1 MRVFDLRTPHVF
13 LSHTNE
19 AVAGKAEMR
28 NCGMA
33 VRPRRLVTTNLH
45 GERRHLRFEQLEDRR
60 LLSLSHLY
68 TFNDGLANDWIGSAH
83 ATLFN
88 GATIAGGQLILA
100 NGNLTSGA
108 AGVQHARL
116 GTNAL
121 PSGDA
126 TIAVWFTAN
135 NLPAG
140 ARLFD
145 IGTQFAGAGEA
156 NIALVPDAG
165 AASSLAQLRP
175 TGVAEIAV
183 GGTEVDDG
191 LEYMA
196 TLVID
201 TGAGLF
207 RLYLDGAEAAS
218 APLDG
223 ATASSVNDAIAF
235 VGRSLT
241 GADPAFTGSINELRI
256 YDHAQS
262 AAEIAADATSGP
274 STLTKSP
281 LVRQMEYLDR
291 GTVVVR
297 RSSTEAYVGWRLLGT
312 DPTGIAF
319 NVYRSAGGATAVK
332 LNASPITASTNYV
345 DSTANF
351 NVSNAYFVR
360 SIFDGVEHDAIQ
372 TFTLAA
378 LAPVQQYLN
387 VPIQPPPG
395 ATIQLPPGVA
405 GDPGSHS
412 YTYTA
417 NDTSV
422 GDLDGDGQYEIILK
436 WDPFNPEDV
445 DDPDNTP
452 PRVGEG
458 SSKDN
463 SQSGFTGNVFVDAYK
478 LDGTRLWR
486 IDLGRNIRAGAHYTQ
501 LSVYDLDGDGK
512 AEVVLKTAPGTIDGK
527 GYKIFLGTDNPD
539 ADYRNSSGYIL
550 SGPEYL
556 TVFNGETG
564 KATTTV
570 PYQPARGSVT
580 QWGDSYG
587 NRVDR
592 FTSGIAYL
600 DGVHPSVIVGRGYYG
615 PQSGGGQSRNEIAAY
630 DFRDGQLTLRWTF
643 KAGLNINGN
652 INSNY
657 IGQGAHSL
665 TIGDVDGDGN
675 DEIIYGAAAIDDN
688 GLGLYSTGLGHGD
701 ALHLSDMDPNRP
713 GLEVF
718 MVHESP
724 GSYQSGGRNAGGEF
738 RDARTGQLIFQIP
751 ATNDVGRGVA
761 ADIDPNSPGCE
772 MWALTT
778 DPNGGPRYIYG
789 AAGQQLYPMPSN
801 MFTNFVVW
809 WDADLTREL
818 LDGTTISEWNSPG
831 RSNFDLNPGQSGT
844 QQFAPNASS
853 NNGTKSTPALSADI
867 LGDWREEVIWR
878 RSDNTALEIFTTS
891 IVASNRLYTLMHDSQ
906 YRESIAAQNSAYN
919 QPPHP
924 SFFLGAGMAA
934 PPTPQIYTVQYVPPV
949 DGDFNGDHAVDA
961 TDYTIWR
968 DTLGSTSDLRA
979 DGDGD
984 EIIGPG
990 DYDVWRL
997 NFGAQGSGPIITN
1010 STNSGSGSASGGGST
1025 STLEIVAS
1033 NQLSSDTLTA
1043 GGASL
1048 DPFTDLIE
1056 GGPARP
1062 SLLAIR
1068 PTLATSSATSSTT
1081 ETADLLFELL
1091 DAASEG
1097 AHPSATKIGDLPSDS
1112 TADAPQTV
1120 AVAWD
1125 TWSDLEGSPLRFGPP
1140 TA

>member
-1 MRVFDLRTPHVF
+1 VRAFDLRAPHGF

-19 AVAGKAEMR
+19 AVAGKAEVR

-33 VRPRRLVTTNLH
+33 VRPRRLITTNLH
-45 GERRHLRFEQLEDRR
+45 GERRHLRFERLEDRR

-100 NGNLTSGA
+100 NGNLTSGT

-175 TGVAEIAV
+175 AGVAEIAV
-183 GGTEVDDG
+183 SGTEVDDG
-191 LEYMA
+191 LEHMA

-207 RLYLDGAEAAS
+207 RLYLDGAEVGS

-223 ATASSVNDAIAF
+223 ATAGSVNDAIAF

-241 GADPAFTGSINELRI
+241 NSDPAFTGSINELRI

-274 STLTKSP
+274 STLVKSP

-297 RSSTEAYVGWRLLGT
+297 RSSSEAYVGWRLLGT

-319 NVYRSAGGATAVK
+319 NVYRGTIGTIPIK
-332 LNASPITASTNYV
+332 LNSTPITQSTNFVDNASTGLNLAQ
-345 DSTANF
+345 ANT
-351 NVSNAYFVR
+351 YFVVPV
-360 SIFDGVEHDAIQ
+360 IDGVEGAIGKPVG
-372 TFTLAA
+372 LAA
-378 LAPVQQYLN
+378 NSPIQIYLN
-387 VPIQPPPG
+387 VPLQIP
-395 ATIQLPPGVA
+395 A
-405 GDPGSHS
+405 GGTTPSGEN
-412 YTYTA
+412 YTYSA
-417 NDTSV
+417 NDVSV
-422 GDLDGDGQYEIILK
+422 GDVDGDGQYEYIVK
-436 WDPFNPEDV
+436 WDPSN
-445 DDPDNTP
+445 
-452 PRVGEG
+452 
-458 SSKDN
+458 SKDN
-463 SQSGFTGNVFVDAYK
+463 SQAGYTGNVYIDAYK
-478 LDGTRLWR
+478 LNGTRLWR
-486 IDLGRNIRAGAHYTQ
+486 IDLGPNIRAGAHYTQ
-501 LSVYDLDGDGK
+501 FMVYDLDGDGR
-512 AEVVLKTAPGTIDGK
+512 AEVAMKTAPGTIDGK
-527 GYKIFLGTDNPD
+527 GDFVLLPGDNPA
-539 ADYRNSSGYIL
+539 ADYRNGSGYVL
-550 SGPEYL
+550 AGPEYL
-556 TVFNGETG
+556 TVFDGLTG
-564 KATTTV
+564 AELDTV
-570 PYQPARGSVT
+570 PYIVPRHPTTQNPTGS
-580 QWGDSYG
+580 QLNEIWGDSYG

-592 FTSGIAYL
+592 FLACIGYF
-600 DGVHPSVIVGRGYYG
+600 DGERPSLVMARGYYTR
-615 PQSGGGQSRNEIAAY
+615 STIAAW
-630 DFRDGQLTLRWTF
+630 DFRDGQLVQRWLFDTSGGRG
-643 KAGLNINGN
+643 GLPT
-652 INSNY
+652 Y
-657 IGQGAHSL
+657 TGQGTHSL
-665 TIGDVDGDGN
+665 SIADVDNDGK
-675 DEIIYGAAAIDDN
+675 DEVIYGAMVVDDT
-688 GLGLYSTGLGHGD
+688 GAPLYSTGLGHGD
-701 ALHLSDMDPNRP
+701 ALHVSDMDPNRP

-718 MVHESP
+718 MPHE
-724 GSYQSGGRNAGGEF
+724 GTSGNGHIGASL
-738 RDARTGQLIFQIP
+738 RDARTGAIIAALPVTQNSDGTWP
-751 ATNDVGRGVA
+751 DVGRGVA
-761 ADIDPNSPGCE
+761 MDIDPNHAGYEFWDSYHGSIYNAQGTAIYNKPG
-772 MWALTT
+772 
-778 DPNGGPRYIYG
+778 
-789 AAGQQLYPMPSN
+789 N
-801 MFTNFVVW
+801 MHTNFGVW
-809 WDADLTREL
+809 WDADLLRET
-818 LDGTTISEWNSPG
+818 LDGTTISDWNYTTQG
-831 RSNFDLNPGQSGT
+831 RSNYDLNPAQSGT
-844 QQFAPNASS
+844 QSAPNASS
-853 NNGTKSTPALSADI
+853 INGTKSNPALSAD
-867 LGDWREEVIWR
+867 LFGDWREEVVWR
-878 RSDNTALEIFTTS
+878 RSDNTALEIFTTA
-891 IVASNRLYTLMHDSQ
+891 IVATNRLVTLMHDSQ
-906 YRESIAAQNSAYN
+906 YREAIAWQNVAYN

-949 DGDFNGDHAVDA
+949 DGDFNGDRSVDA
-961 TDYTIWR
+961 ADYTIWR
-968 DTLGSTSDLRA
+968 DTLGSSSDLRA

-984 EIIGPG
+984 ETIGLG

-997 NFGAQGSGPIITN
+997 NFGTQSSGPIIA
-1010 STNSGSGSASGGGST
+1010 NSGGAST

-1033 NQLSSDTLTA
+1033 SQFSSDALTA

-1056 GGPARP
+1056 GRPARP
-1062 SLLAIR
+1062 SLLAIH

-1081 ETADLLFELL
+1081 ETADLLFALL
-1091 DAASEG
+1091 DAAPEG
-1097 AHPSATKIGDLPSDS
+1097 AHLSATEIGDLPSDS
-1112 TADAPQTV
+1112 TGGTPETV

-1125 TWSDLEGSPLRFGPP
+1125 TWSDLEGALLRFGPP